1 MRWLLLFLLSPALAA
16 ELFLFTPEGPLRG
29 EARDG
34 VGAVYGLAYGEAG
47 RFTAPRPVEGLKQ
60 GPVRAC
66 PQPPGLTARFGG
78 SMPPQEEDCLQVQVY
93 FPLKPPPREGFPV
106 MVFLHGGSFL
116 SGSGAEPV

>member
-47 RFTAPRPVEGLKQ
+47 RFTAPRPVEGLRQ

-66 PQPPGLTARFGG
+66 PQPPASR
-78 SMPPQEEDCLQVQVY
+78 P
-93 FPLKPPPREGFPV
+93 
-106 MVFLHGGSFL
+106 
-116 SGSGAEPV
+116 GSGGLCRPRRRTASRSRSTFP

>member
-47 RFTAPRPVEGLKQ
+47 RFTAHRPVEGLRQ

-78 SMPPQEEDCLQVQVY
+78 LCRPRRRTASRSRST
-93 FPLKPPPREGFPV
+93 FP
-106 MVFLHGGSFL
+106 
-116 SGSGAEPV
+116 